1 MDTFKAYSKIPI
13 AEMGLTKFCERGRK
27 KTSKIRDQFP
37 PPPYPELIPEYAS
50 ESTVK
55 IVAERGL

>member
-27 KTSKIRDQFP
+27 KNIQNSGSVP
-37 PPPYPELIPEYAS
+37 PPPLPRANP
-50 ESTVK
+50 
-55 IVAERGL
+55 